1 MESPRAHVS
10 QTIGFTTVSVDYGR
24 PAVKGRKIWGGQVP
38 FDTVWRAGANE
49 NTIFEVTSPF
59 TIGGNR
65 LPAGK
70 YGLHLI
76 PTATSWTMILSKES
90 NAWGSFSYT
99 QAEDAARFVVTP
111 VAAPMNERLQYT
123 MDDVTDSTVSVTLRW
138 EKLAAVIPVSLA
150 ANDLAIDSLTSQ
162 LRGLQY
168 FFAESWATAG
178 RFAMTHGNH
187 LDIAGAWADS
197 ALVRQKSFGN
207 LRLKAAVLDRKG
219 DKAAAEKLR
228 AEALPLANEA
238 ELNVY
243 GYQLL
248 GAGQVDQAIVV
259 FQKNVKDHP
268 ESWNGYDSLA
278 EGYAKKGNKAL
289 ALANYK
295 KALAMT
301 ADQTQ
306 KARIEGAIAG
316 LK

>member
-1 MESPRAHVS
+1 
-10 QTIGFTTVSVDYGR
+10 
-24 PAVKGRKIWGGQVP
+24 
-38 FDTVWRAGANE
+38 
-49 NTIFEVTSPF
+49 
-59 TIGGNR
+59 
-65 LPAGK
+65 
-70 YGLHLI
+70 
-76 PTATSWTMILSKES
+76 
-90 NAWGSFSYT
+90 
-99 QAEDAARFVVTP
+99 
-111 VAAPMNERLQYT
+111 MNERLQYT

-150 ANDLAIDSLTSQ
+150 VNDIVIDSLASQ
-162 LRGLQY
+162 LRGLPY

-178 RFAMTHGNH
+178 RFALTHGNH

-238 ELNVY
+238 ELNAY

-278 EGYAKKGNKAL
+278 EGYARKGNKAL
-289 ALANYK
+289 ALANYR